1 MKTNPEYYKWGLFY
15 FNREDPK
22 VLVPKVNR
30 LMGWTLNFARPE
42 SYIIIGAF
50 IFLMICLTR

>member
-15 FNREDPK
+15 FNREDTR

-30 LMGWTLNFARPE
+30 MMGWTLNFARPE

-50 IFLMICLTR
+50 IFLMFYLNN